1 VPDPRVELDRGADRA
16 LTGWAEEDRVP
27 AELALAYDFANTLD
41 ERAFGGYEP
50 FDALTRPVDLGR
62 WLAHRGLAARGT
74 RVSTEDL
81 ALAHALRRHLRGAAR
96 THVEPPATTRK
107 DRGGFGAVAVLLP
120 LVATLDATGGLS
132 LQPAGGATPVAT
144 ALTHILAGAVTAEGR
159 GTWARL
165 KMCLAP
171 DCRWVFYDHCKP
183 RTGRWCSTTGCGNR
197 MKTKAY
203 RARTHAQPV
212 SHR

>member
-1 VPDPRVELDRGADRA
+1 
-16 LTGWAEEDRVP
+16 VP

-41 ERAFGGYEP
+41 ERTFGGYEP
-50 FDALTRPVDLGR
+50 FDALTRPTDLGR
-62 WLAHRGLAARGT
+62 WLAHRGLVGRGAK
-74 RVSTEDL
+74 VSTEDL
-81 ALAHALRRHLRGAAR
+81 ALAHALRRHLRAAAR
-96 THVEPPATTRK
+96 VHLDPDRRPAGDSFTRNF
-107 DRGGFGAVAVLLP
+107 DAVAARLP

-132 LQPAGGATPVAT
+132 LRPAGGALVAT
-144 ALTHILAGAVTAEGR
+144 ALARILAGAVVAEGR

-203 RARTHAQPV
+203 RARAHAQPV
-212 SHR
+212 SPP